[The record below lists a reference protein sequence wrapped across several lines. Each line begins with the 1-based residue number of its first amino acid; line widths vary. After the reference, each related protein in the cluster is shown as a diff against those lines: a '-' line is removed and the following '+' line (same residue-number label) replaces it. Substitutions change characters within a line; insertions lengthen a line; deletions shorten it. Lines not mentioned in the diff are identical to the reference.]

1 MDSSYRFAVRCLAL
15 SVIIV
20 ALEGGLLSYLNKDT
34 GFLTILAP
42 AICTGL
48 LGLLVPNRVN

>member
-15 SVIIV
+15 GVIIV
-20 ALEGGLLSYLNKDT
+20 ALEGGLLSYLDKDT
-34 GFLTILAP
+34 SFLAILAP

-48 LGLLVPNRVN
+48 LGLLVPNRAK